1 MYLDLRASAR
11 PKKSKILEYFDLKMF
26 NLSEIFQ
33 NLNEAI
39 KVFHF
44 LVNFEKLELTK
55 KRNGRTTSPKKY
67 TPGFNNFRAIRK
79 KCLY

>member
-33 NLNEAI
+33 NLKSYQIVPFFGEFREI
-39 KVFHF
+39 G
-44 LVNFEKLELTK
+44 VNQEKK
-55 KRNGRTTSPKKY
+55 
-67 TPGFNNFRAIRK
+67 
-79 KCLY
+79 

>member
-33 NLNEAI
+33 NLKSYQI
-39 KVFHF
+39 VPF

-55 KRNGRTTSPKKY
+55 KRNKKWLYNLPEKIY
-67 TPGFNNFRAIRK
+67 TRI
-79 KCLY
+79 

>member
-26 NLSEIFQ
+26 NLSENFQ

-44 LVNFEKLELTK
+44 SVNFEKLELTK

-79 KCLY
+79 MCLY